1 MSRSGD
7 PAGPRAGN
15 SSVRGI
21 LIVHDDGEVK
31 VLQTF
36 VKSRMDNSQRID
48 NVLNIDGKRLIL
60 KGMKNLQWLIWL
72 GMAAWFAAGC
82 GSKDREAPDL
92 VVTEPAYDGMDIR
105 FGDIIFVQFEANDDR
120 EDGGIWRV
128 ELRKEDGVSV
138 RAAQTGMWL
147 GSSTG
152 SLAVPFVLDAPQWPS
167 ETMTLAVIADDAA
180 GNRAAVFREM
190 DYVGA
195 DDIPAVITC
204 LVDEGNSTAIVQIDA
219 ESGASATFAD
229 WPEAHAMAYSSG
241 TLALAESNAA
251 RVQLIDNATGSPSGE
266 WANETI
272 SGTLPLIR
280 QLHRLPPQS
289 GFVIVHAGGITC
301 ISESG
306 NLLFERF
313 SEAPWTP
320 IDAQFAQTTC
330 VLWEQ
335 NEATGAQRLRSW
347 DFQTGATGPIMS
359 LAMEAQGMAVVTNHD
374 AATNGQIAMISE
386 SNGITLCD
394 VTNGSMSD
402 LCGLLGNGTFE
413 GAPAD
418 VLSIGNEDVVFARG
432 GWMYRQAIAPVS
444 TGSQWSLPGEFIR
457 NQTASNGSV
466 LMLFD
471 SGASTSL
478 YQWTLESDSPES
490 ISSTLPLN
498 TRDVLIVND

>member
-1 MSRSGD
+1 
-7 PAGPRAGN
+7 
-15 SSVRGI
+15 
-21 LIVHDDGEVK
+21 
-31 VLQTF
+31 
-36 VKSRMDNSQRID
+36 MDNSQRID
-48 NVLNIDGKRLIL
+48 NVLNNGKKPLIL
-60 KGMKNLQWLIWL
+60 IGMKKVQQVLWVGFLTCL
-72 GMAAWFAAGC
+72 SAGC
-82 GSKDREAPDL
+82 GPRDHEAPD
-92 VVTEPAYDGMDIR
+92 VVVIEPAYDGMDVR
-105 FGDIIFVQFEANDDR
+105 FGDIIFVQFEANDDQD
-120 EDGGIWRV
+120 DGGIWRV
-128 ELRKEDGVSV
+128 ELRQEDGVSV
-138 RAAQTGMWL
+138 RTAQTGMWL

-152 SLAVPFVLDAPQWPS
+152 SLAVPFLLDSPQWPT

-180 GNRAAVFREM
+180 GNRSAVFREF
-190 DYVGA
+190 DYTGA
-195 DDIPAVITC
+195 NDIPEVITC
-204 LVDEGNSTAIVQIDA
+204 LVNEGTSTTIVQIDA
-219 ESGASATFAD
+219 ESGATTSYTD
-229 WPEAHAMAYSSG
+229 WPEAHAIAYSSG

-251 RVQLIDNATGSPSGE
+251 RVQLVDLATGIAAGE
-266 WANETI
+266 WSNQTI

-320 IDAQFAQTTC
+320 IDAQFAQTNC

-359 LAMEAQGMAVVTNHD
+359 LAMEAQGMAVVTQHD

-457 NQTASNGSV
+457 NQTASDGSV

-478 YQWTLESDSPES
+478 YQWTFGNESPEA
-490 ISSTLPLN
+490 ISSSLPMN
-498 TRDVLIVND
+498 TKDVLIVND